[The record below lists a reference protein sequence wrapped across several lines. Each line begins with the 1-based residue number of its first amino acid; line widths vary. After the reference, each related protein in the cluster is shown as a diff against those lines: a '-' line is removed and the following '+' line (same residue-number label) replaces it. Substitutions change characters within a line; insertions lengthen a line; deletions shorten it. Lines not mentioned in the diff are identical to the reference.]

1 MLAALIACAATL
13 WFAEESP
20 LTGKP
25 CPALD
30 LGRSIQSTATEL
42 SDLRDQV
49 AVIELF
55 QLGGAESFAHG
66 LPLLQKL
73 SEKHAKEPRV
83 ALLGI
88 ATDWPKGAVA
98 GAADDAKVRAELA
111 SKRFYF
117 RVMRDHDGAV
127 AKALALG
134 GQSGAPR
141 TVVLDRDGIVRWH
154 GSVRS
159 ADDAA
164 KVDALVDELLKWY
177 WVAPIAGLPAELDA
191 YAKGDLPKAAAT
203 ARRIASDAAASA
215 ELKAAAAKVDAAI
228 EAGARKLLDDAQA
241 ARQAGFADRARD
253 QLERCG
259 KVFAV
264 VPSATAAATLLEQWK
279 ADKLFQRELA
289 GEVLLRKTMERLS
302 QPKDVRASVRK
313 RLDELATLY
322 HDTALVPRIAQARAT
337 LD

>member
-1 MLAALIACAATL
+1 MFAALIACAATL
-13 WFAEESP
+13 WLAEESP

-25 CPALD
+25 CPPLD
-30 LGRSIQSTATEL
+30 LERQVQSTTAGL
-42 SDLRDQV
+42 ADLHDCV

-73 SEKHAKEPRV
+73 TEKHAKEPRV
-83 ALLGI
+83 AVLGI
-88 ATDWPKGAVA
+88 ATDWPKGSVA

-117 RVMRDHDGAV
+117 RVMRDRDGAV
-127 AKALALG
+127 AKAFALG
-134 GQSGAPR
+134 GKEGAPR
-141 TVVLDRDGIVRWH
+141 TVVLDHDGIVRWH

-164 KVDALVDELLKWY
+164 KVEQLVDELLAAY
-177 WVAPIAGLPAELDA
+177 WVAPIAGLPPELDA
-191 YAKGDLPKAAAT
+191 YAKGDLPKAASA
-203 ARRIASDAAASA
+203 ARRIASDAAATPES
-215 ELKAAAAKVDAAI
+215 KAAAAKVDAAI
-228 EAGARKLLDDAQA
+228 EAGARKLLDAAKA
-241 ARQAGFADRARD
+241 ARTAGFADRARD
-253 QLERCG
+253 KLVQCG
-259 KVFAV
+259 QHFAL
-264 VPSATAAATLLEQWK
+264 VPAATEAAALLEQWK

-302 QPKDVRASVRK
+302 QPKDVRAQVRK
-313 RLDELATLY
+313 RLDDLAAMY
-322 HDTALVPRIAQARAT
+322 HDTALVARIAQARAT